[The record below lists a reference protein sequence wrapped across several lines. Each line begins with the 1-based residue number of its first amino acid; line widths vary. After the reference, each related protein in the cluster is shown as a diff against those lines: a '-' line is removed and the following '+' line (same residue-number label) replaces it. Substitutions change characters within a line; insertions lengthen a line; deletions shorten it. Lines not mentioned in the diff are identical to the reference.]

1 MISCRRKREYN
12 RCPFQGTHIRAPL
25 TCSITLNSLIAINSL
40 CSLLVHTYFQNSKS
54 KNFNYM
60 CGTSWRRGTLGIKI
74 EVVIENGFV
83 YQICVILV
91 IGEVGLAKNNTKYC
105 I

>member
-1 MISCRRKREYN
+1 
-12 RCPFQGTHIRAPL
+12 
-25 TCSITLNSLIAINSL
+25 
-40 CSLLVHTYFQNSKS
+40 
-54 KNFNYM
+54 M